1 MDQKIIDRVNQEI
14 YKKFPELDG
23 AKPRIAKTSTPKSKS
38 DRDSLRYTLTYR
50 RSIKISQTKTIPL
63 VVRVVC
69 SEDGKIQKLS
79 SSK

>member
-1 MDQKIIDRVNQEI
+1 MDQKILDRVNHEI
-14 YKKFPELDG
+14 YKKFPDLEG
-23 AKPRIAKTSTPKSKS
+23 AKPRITKSSVPKSRS
-38 DRDSLRYTLTYR
+38 DRDSVRYTLTYR
-50 RSIKISQTKTIPL
+50 RSVKISQTKTIPL